1 MKTLVILEM
10 ANNHMGSLTHA
21 KKIVTDFKKTT
32 SIFSKKID
40 FAMKFQ
46 YRDKETFIHKSYT
59 NSDDRVIKR
68 FKSTFLSNQDWN
80 ELINFSKKHFKL
92 VCTPFDE
99 ISADKVFKEKF
110 DYVKIA
116 SCSIT
121 DWPLVEHIYA
131 NYKKN
136 KKKIIASLGGLSEI
150 EILKVTSYFTNRK
163 VDISFLYC
171 VAKYPSQA
179 NELNLSYFSH
189 LRKKYGEKIIG
200 FSTHEDPKIKI
211 SPSVAYGA
219 GARIF
224 EKHVGVET
232 KKIQLNKYSVSPK
245 ELELWLNN
253 LSEAIDMWG
262 SVKDRNKSIKQE
274 NLQLSQFKRG
284 IYLRNNIV
292 KGAVIKKNDLY
303 FAFPAIKNQLKANDL
318 LRTSLI
324 STKKNL
330 KKDSPLKI
338 NDVRIVDNYSPIRK
352 IRDEV
357 KALLEMTNVILPR
370 NVRLEVSHHYGIEKF
385 YHYGITMINI
395 INHSYC
401 KKLIIVL
408 PGQKHP
414 AQFHKV
420 KEESF
425 FILHGSINLTLDK
438 KKYIMKPG
446 DLKTIKKK
454 MVHEFY
460 SKNGAVIEELSTEHV
475 KSDSFYLDKKIDNN
489 KYRKSFIYL

>member
-10 ANNHMGSLTHA
+10 ANNHMGNLIHA
-21 KKIVTDFKKTT
+21 KKIVTEFKKV
-32 SIFSKKID
+32 IGKFSKKIN

-46 YRDKETFIHKSYT
+46 YRDKKTFIHKSYI

-68 FKSTFLSNQDWN
+68 FQTTFLSNQDWK
-80 ELINFSKKHFKL
+80 ELINFSRKNFKL

-121 DWPLVEHIYA
+121 DWPLVEHIYE
-131 NYKKN
+131 NYI
-136 KKKIIASLGGLSEI
+136 KKKKKLIASLGGLSEI
-150 EILKVTSYFTNRK
+150 EILKVTSYFINRK

-224 EKHVGVET
+224 EKHIGVET
-232 KKIQLNKYSVSPK
+232 KKIQLNKYSVSPQ
-245 ELELWLNN
+245 ELEFWLEN

-262 SVKDRNKSIKQE
+262 SVSNRNKSIKEE
-274 NLQLSQFKRG
+274 NVQLSQFKRG
-284 IYLRNNIV
+284 IYLRKNTS
-292 KGAVIKKNDLY
+292 KGTTIKKSDIY
-303 FAFPAIKNQLKANDL
+303 FAFPAIKNQLKANDF
-318 LRTSLI
+318 LRTHLI
-324 STKKNL
+324 STTKIL
-330 KKDSPLKI
+330 SKDSPLKI
-338 NDVRIVDNYSPIRK
+338 NDINIIDNYSPIKK

-357 KALLEMTNVILPR
+357 KTLLDMTNVILPK
-370 NVRLEVSHHYGIEKF
+370 NARLEVSHHYGIQNF
-385 YHYGITMINI
+385 YKYGITMINI

-401 KKLIIVL
+401 KKLIIML

-425 FILHGSINLTLDK
+425 FILHGTISLTLDK
-438 KKYIMKPG
+438 KKFILKSG
-446 DLKTIKKK
+446 DLKTIKKNE
-454 MVHEFY
+454 VHEFS
-460 SKNGAVIEELSTEHV
+460 SKHGAVIEELSTEHI

-489 KYRKSFIYL
+489 KNRKSFIYL

>member
-21 KKIVTDFKKTT
+21 KKIVTDFKKVT
-32 SIFSKKID
+32 SKFSKKIN

-46 YRDKETFIHKSYT
+46 YRDKETFIHKDYI
-59 NSDDRVIKR
+59 NSDDRFIKR
-68 FKSTFLSNQDWN
+68 FKSTFLSDQDWK
-80 ELINFSKKHFKL
+80 ELINFSSKNFKL

-110 DYVKIA
+110 NYVKIA

-121 DWPLVEHIYA
+121 DWPLVEHVYK
-131 NYKKN
+131 NYKKK
-136 KKKIIASLGGLSEI
+136 KKKIIASLGGLGEI
-150 EILKVTSYFTNRK
+150 EILKVTSYFKNRN

-171 VAKYPSQA
+171 VAKYPSLA
-179 NELNLSYFSH
+179 NELNLSFFGH
-189 LRKKYGEKIIG
+189 LREKYGEKIIG
-200 FSTHEDPKIKI
+200 FSTHEDPNIKI

-224 EKHVGVET
+224 EKHIGVET
-232 KKIQLNKYSVSPK
+232 KKIKLNKYSASPK
-245 ELELWLNN
+245 ELELWVNN

-262 SVKDRNKSIKQE
+262 SIDSRNKSIKEE
-274 NLQLSQFKRG
+274 NVQLSQFKRG
-284 IYLRNNIV
+284 IYLHKNIL
-292 KGAVIKKNDLY
+292 KGAIIKKSDIY

-318 LRTSLI
+318 LRTNIILI
-324 STKKNL
+324 KKDL
-330 KKDSPLKI
+330 VKDSPLKLD
-338 NDVRIVDNYSPIRK
+338 DVKIIDNYSPIKK

-357 KALLEMTNVILPR
+357 KTLLESTNIILPR
-370 NVRLEVSHHYGIEKF
+370 DARLEISHHYGLEKF
-385 YHYGITMINI
+385 YKYGITMINI

-425 FILHGSINLTLDK
+425 FILHGSIILNLDK
-438 KKYIMKPG
+438 KKYIMKAG

-460 SKNGAVIEELSTEHV
+460 SKNGAIIEELSTEHV
-475 KSDSFYLDKKIDNN
+475 KSDSFYLDKKIENN
-489 KYRKSFIYL
+489 KNRKSFIYL

>member
-10 ANNHMGSLTHA
+10 ANNHMGSLAHA
-21 KKIVTDFKKTT
+21 KKIISDFKIVTNK
-32 SIFSKKID
+32 FSKKID

-46 YRDKETFIHKSYT
+46 YRDKETFIHKSYI
-59 NSDDRVIKR
+59 NSDDKVIKR
-68 FKSTFLSNQDWN
+68 FRSTFLSNQEWKD
-80 ELINFSKKHFKL
+80 LINFSKKNFKL

-99 ISADKVFKEKF
+99 ISANKVFKEKF
-110 DYVKIA
+110 DFVKIA

-121 DWPLVEHIYA
+121 DWPLVEHIYE
-131 NYKKN
+131 NYKK
-136 KKKIIASLGGLSEI
+136 KKKRIIASLGGLSEL
-150 EILKVTSYFTNRK
+150 EILKVTSYFINRK

-179 NELNLSYFSH
+179 NELNLSFFNH
-189 LRKKYGEKIIG
+189 LRKKYGQKIIG
-200 FSTHEDPKIKI
+200 FSTHEDPKVKN
-211 SPSVAYGA
+211 SPSIAYGA

-224 EKHVGVET
+224 EKHIGVET
-232 KKIQLNKYSVSPK
+232 KKIQLNKYSVSPQV
-245 ELELWLNN
+245 LESWLEN

-262 SVKDRNKSIKQE
+262 SVDNRNKSIKEE
-274 NLQLSQFKRG
+274 NKQLSQFKRG
-284 IYLRNNIV
+284 IYLKKNIS
-292 KGAVIKKNDLY
+292 KGATIKKSDIY
-303 FAFPAIKNQLKANDL
+303 FAFPAIKSQLKANDF
-318 LRTSLI
+318 LRTNLI

-330 KKDSPLKI
+330 DKDSPLKI
-338 NDVRIVDNYSPIRK
+338 NDINIIDNYSPIKK

-357 KALLEMTNVILPR
+357 KTLLDMTNVILPR

-385 YHYGITMINI
+385 YKYGITMINI

-401 KKLIIVL
+401 KKIIIVL

-425 FILHGSINLTLDK
+425 FILYGKINLTLDK
-438 KKYIMKPG
+438 KKFILKSG

-454 MVHEFY
+454 EVHEFS
-460 SKNGAVIEELSTEHV
+460 SKYGAVIEELSTEHV
-475 KSDSFYLDKKIDNN
+475 KSDSYYLDKKIDNN
-489 KYRKSFIYL
+489 KNRKSFIYL